1 MNSMT
6 ENYEKAIE
14 VSGLTKCFGTA
25 KAVDGI
31 SFSVKKG
38 EFFGFLGVNG
48 AGKSTTINMLS
59 TLISPTSGEAK
70 VCGLELGKQDSDI
83 RRKIGIVYQNN
94 SLDEMLT
101 VRENLM
107 LRGALYGETHSECE
121 RSFDSVCD
129 ILSLGDVVGKR
140 YKKLSGGQKR
150 RCEIAAALMHSP
162 ELLFLDE
169 PTTGLDPATR
179 KSVWETITDMR
190 RTTGMTVFLTTHY
203 MEEAAE
209 ADKIVILDSG
219 RICAEGTPF
228 QLKEK
233 YARDK
238 LRLYTEKSLALDGL
252 NPESYG
258 YSAELTG
265 TLSALEI
272 LDKVRREITGFEVI
286 GGTMDDVFLNATG
299 KKLENTEGAR

>member
-1 MNSMT
+1 MSG
-6 ENYEKAIE
+6 YEKAIR
-14 VSGLTKCFGTA
+14 VDGLTKCFGAA

-31 SFSVKKG
+31 SFSVEKG

-59 TLISPTSGEAK
+59 TLISPTAGAAS
-70 VCGLELGKQDSDI
+70 VCGMELGKQDSGI

-94 SLDEMLT
+94 CLDEMLT
-101 VRENLM
+101 VRENLL
-107 LRGALYGETHSECE
+107 LRGAIYGEGRNECL
-121 RSFDSVCD
+121 RSFNRVCD
-129 ILSLGDVVGKR
+129 ILSLGDITEKR

-179 KSVWETITDMR
+179 KSVWETITEMR

-203 MEEAAE
+203 MEEAAQ

-228 QLKEK
+228 ELKEK

-238 LRLYTEKSLALDGL
+238 LRLYTEKELSADGL
-252 NPESYG
+252 TAESYG
-258 YSAELTG
+258 YSAELSG
-265 TLSALEI
+265 TMSALDI
-272 LDKVRREITGFEVI
+272 LDRVRGDITGFEVV

>member
-1 MNSMT
+1 MSGN
-6 ENYEKAIE
+6 NEKAIM
-14 VSGLTKCFGTA
+14 VRGLTKSFGTA
-25 KAVDGI
+25 KAVDDI
-31 SFSVKKG
+31 SFSVEKG

-59 TLISPTSGEAK
+59 TLISPTSGQAEI
-70 VCGLELGKQDSDI
+70 CGLELGKKDSDI

-94 SLDEMLT
+94 CLDEMLT
-101 VRENLM
+101 VRENLL
-107 LRGALYGETHSECE
+107 LRGAIYGESRSECE
-121 RSFDSVCD
+121 RSFDRVCD
-129 ILSLGDVVGKR
+129 ILSLSDVTEKR

-179 KSVWETITDMR
+179 KSVWQTITDMR

-228 QLKEK
+228 ELKEK

-238 LRLYTEKSLALDGL
+238 LRLYTDKPLSIDGL
-252 NPESYG
+252 TAESYG
-258 YSAELTG
+258 YSAELSG
-265 TLSALEI
+265 TISALEI
-272 LDKVRREITGFEVI
+272 LDKVRGDITGFEVI
-286 GGTMDDVFLNATG
+286 GGTMDDVFLNAVG
-299 KKLENTEGAR
+299 KKLENTEAAK

>member
-1 MNSMT
+1 MT
-6 ENYEKAIE
+6 GNHEKAVE
-14 VSGLTKCFGTA
+14 VIGLTKCFGVA
-25 KAVDGI
+25 RAVDGI
-31 SFSVKKG
+31 SFSVNKG

-48 AGKSTTINMLS
+48 AGKTTTINMLS
-59 TLISPTSGEAK
+59 TLIAPTGGNAI
-70 VCGLELGKQDSDI
+70 VCGMELGKQDSEI
-83 RRKIGIVYQNN
+83 RRKIGIVYQGNC
-94 SLDEMLT
+94 LDEMLT

-107 LRGALYGETHSECE
+107 LRGAIYGESRAECAAN
-121 RSFDSVCD
+121 FDRVCN
-129 ILSLGDVVGKR
+129 ILSLSDVAEKR

-179 KSVWETITDMR
+179 KSVWETITSMR
-190 RTTGMTVFLTTHY
+190 RSTGMTVFLTTHY

-219 RICAEGTPF
+219 KICAEGTPF
-228 QLKEK
+228 ELKEK

-238 LRLYTEKSLALDGL
+238 LRLYTEKDLTHGGL
-252 NPESYG
+252 KKESYG
-258 YSAELTG
+258 YSAELDG
-265 TLSALEI
+265 TMGALEI
-272 LDKVRREITGFEVI
+272 LDKHRSDITGFEVI

-299 KKLENTEGAR
+299 KRLENTEASI